1 MSNPVFE
8 SGIAALK
15 FARQTTLGLL
25 EDIPEGKLT
34 HQPCVGANHALW
46 IVGHLGC
53 ADLMFLTQVGNKSI
67 EAPEG
72 WAELFGMGSAPKADA
87 SAYPALAKL
96 KEALADNRETLLA
109 WFASMSTEELAKPLS
124 DDFKSFASDHGM
136 LMTSLAFHEGLH
148 AGQLTV
154 VRKSLGIAPMIG

>member
-8 SGIAALK
+8 SGIAALN

-25 EDIPEGKLT
+25 ESIPQDKLT

-46 IVGHLGC
+46 IVGHLGY
-53 ADLMFLTQVGNKSI
+53 ADLMFLTHVGNKLI
-67 EAPEG
+67 EPPQN
-72 WAELFGMGSAPKADA
+72 WAELFGMGSVPKPDA
-87 SAYPALAKL
+87 SAYPALGKL
-96 KEALADNRETLLA
+96 KEALADNRETLLG
-109 WFASMSTEELAKPLS
+109 WFASMSAEELAKPLP
-124 DDFKSFASDHGM
+124 DDFKSFAGNHGM

-154 VRKSLGIAPMIG
+154 IRKSLGIAPMMG

>member
-8 SGIAALK
+8 SGIAALN

-25 EDIPEGKLT
+25 EGVPQDKLT
-34 HQPCVGANHALW
+34 HQPCVGGNHALW
-46 IVGHLGC
+46 IVGHLGYT
-53 ADLMFLTQVGNKSI
+53 DLMFLTRVGNKSI
-67 EAPEG
+67 ESSEG
-72 WAELFGMGSAPKADA
+72 WIKLFGMGSVPKPDA
-87 SAYPALAKL
+87 SAYPALGKL

-109 WFASMSTEELAKPLS
+109 WFASMSAEELAKPLS
-124 DDFKSFASDHGM
+124 DDFKSFASNHGM

>member
-8 SGIAALK
+8 SGIAAMN

-25 EDIPEGKLT
+25 EGIPQDKLT
-34 HQPCVGANHALW
+34 HQPCEGANHALW
-46 IVGHLGC
+46 IVGHLGYT
-53 ADLMFLTQVGNKSI
+53 DLMFLTRVGKKSI
-67 EAPEG
+67 ETPEN
-72 WAELFGMGSAPKADA
+72 WTEFFGMGSVPLPDA
-87 SAYPALAKL
+87 SAYPPLGKL
-96 KEALADNRETLLA
+96 KEALADNRETLLG
-109 WFASMSTEELAKPLS
+109 WFGSMSAEELAKPLS
-124 DDFKSFASDHGM
+124 DDFKSFASNHGM

>member
-25 EDIPEGKLT
+25 EGVPEEKLT

-46 IVGHLGC
+46 IVGHLGYT
-53 ADLMFLTQVGNKSI
+53 DLMFLIHVGKKSI
-67 EAPEG
+67 ESPEN
-72 WAELFGMGSAPKADA
+72 WPKLFGMGSAPKPDA
-87 SAYPALAKL
+87 SAYPALGKL
-96 KEALADNRETLLA
+96 KDTLADNREALLA
-109 WFASMSTEELAKPLS
+109 WFASMSADELAKPLPN
-124 DDFKSFASDHGM
+124 DFKSFASNHGM

-154 VRKSLGIAPMIG
+154 IRKSLGIAPMMG

>member
-25 EDIPEGKLT
+25 EGVPEDKLA

-53 ADLMFLTQVGNKSI
+53 ADLMFLTRVGNKSI
-67 EAPEG
+67 ESPEN
-72 WAELFGMGSAPKADA
+72 WAKLFGMGSVPLPDA
-87 SAYPALAKL
+87 SAYPPLGKL
-96 KEALADNRETLLA
+96 KEALADNREALLG
-109 WFASMSTEELAKPLS
+109 WFASMSAEELAKPLS
-124 DDFKSFASDHGM
+124 DDFKSFASNHGM